1 MAGLPALCT
10 WVLVCCLLSAPVG
23 CFVTLCV
30 PNAASACCCS
40 CPTFLIIVITG
51 FTAKQM
57 ERLIVVLDENMDG
70 EISVLE
76 FLAQVD
82 PRYGNYSALG
92 VGDVN
97 ADLPQHVNLTPSC
110 RCCH

>member
-1 MAGLPALCT
+1 
-10 WVLVCCLLSAPVG
+10 
-23 CFVTLCV
+23 
-30 PNAASACCCS
+30 
-40 CPTFLIIVITG
+40 
-51 FTAKQM
+51 M

-97 ADLPQHVNLTPSC
+97 ADLSGAEIVLTITDPDGF
-110 RCCH
+110 RTFYHQ